1 MEIAWELKKA
11 GNLPVT
17 RVDNRRRGRVG
28 ETPSPTEGKGSQRCE
43 LLKFSHH
50 FQLIMKTGTVIRAGT
65 GTVIRTGT
73 TTTVMATGTVATVGA
88 GTTKH

>member
-1 MEIAWELKKA
+1 MEITWELKKA

-17 RVDNRRRGRVG
+17 RTDNRRRGRVG

-43 LLKFSHH
+43 LLRFSHH
-50 FQLIMKTGTVIRAGT
+50 FQPTMKTGTVIRAGT
-65 GTVIRTGT
+65 GTAIRTGT
-73 TTTVMATGTVATVGA
+73 TTVMVTGIVATSGA